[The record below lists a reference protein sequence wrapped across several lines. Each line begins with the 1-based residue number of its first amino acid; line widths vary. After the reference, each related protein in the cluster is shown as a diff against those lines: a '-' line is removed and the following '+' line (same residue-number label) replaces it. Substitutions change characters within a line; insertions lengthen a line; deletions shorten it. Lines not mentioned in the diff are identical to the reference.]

1 MTLPAILRDQEAALV
16 VAHPGHELRVHHWLE
31 LARPTVW
38 VLTDGSGHGGRGRV
52 ASSATVVNRAGGRPA
67 QFFGHFT
74 DHEAYG
80 FLLSGEAEPWIAI
93 AESLAEALLEEGVA
107 YVVADAV
114 EGFNPIHDL
123 CRVVA
128 DGAVA
133 IAGRRGASIARY
145 GFPLEARPDAALP
158 GLLAQAVVVELDEEA
173 VERKLAAARGY
184 PEMAAEVERAL
195 AGYGTAAF
203 RTEHLRVVDPEAAPA
218 GYFTDRPYYEE
229 HGARQVELGYYD
241 RVLRFRE
248 HFLPIAEAVARH
260 AGSRPAGVPGSPCG
274 S

>member
-1 MTLPAILRDQEAALV
+1 MLV

-38 VLTDGSGHGGRGRV
+38 VLTDGSGHGDRGRV
-52 ASSATVVNRAGGRPA
+52 ASSAAVVARAGGRPA
-67 QFFGHFT
+67 PFFGHFA
-74 DHEAYG
+74 DHQAYG
-80 FLLSGEAEPWIAI
+80 FLLAGEAEPWIAI
-93 AESLAEALLEEGVA
+93 VDSLARALVEEGVG

-133 IAGRRGASIARY
+133 IAERRGSTIARY
-145 GFPLEARPDAALP
+145 GFPLEARPDAALH
-158 GLLAQAVVVELDEEA
+158 GLLAEAVVVELDDEA
-173 VERKLAAARGY
+173 VERKLAAGRGY

-195 AGYGTAAF
+195 AAYGTEAF
-203 RTEHLRVVDPEAAPA
+203 RREHLRSVDPEAAPA
-218 GYFTDRPYYEE
+218 GFFTAPPYYEE
-229 HGARQVELGYYD
+229 HGARQVKLGFYD

-260 AGSRPAGVPGSPCG
+260 AAAPPSEPSDSPCG